1 MTVRIRLEPLGV
13 ELEVER
19 GATLQEVLAP
29 YGVEF
34 PCGGAGDCEGC
45 RVRRLD
51 GATAGWQQACRM
63 SADTSMTLEVDQ
75 WTASIL
81 ADDTPVSG
89 GTREGIG
96 VAIDLGTTTIAA
108 QWVDLRSGRVLKVR
122 TALNPQVAYG
132 ADVMSRVQLA
142 LRDSRLTHSIRTA
155 LDEMLDGSRHHA
167 VIVGNTAMHHLFCGL
182 DVTPLSAVPFRS
194 PNLGTIRD
202 GRYTFLRCLGGFVGS
217 DILAGI
223 VATGMHRSD
232 DLTALIDLGTNGE
245 IVVGNRRRLVC
256 ASAAAGPAF
265 EAGQITHG
273 MRAATGAIA
282 HVRQDFACTV
292 IGGGA
297 PRGICGSGLVD
308 AVATSL
314 DAGLLRPNG
323 RLVNGPIRL
332 AGEIALMQS
341 DVRELQLAKGAIAAG
356 LNMLLAQIGA
366 NVRDLRT
373 IFLAGAFGNYIDV
386 RSGMRI
392 GLLPD
397 VNPSVIRPAGNT
409 ALRGARMI
417 LIDPSLADEPSV
429 EHIELA
435 ASEAFQDEFV
445 SALAF
450 PEGLTYD
457 EQRTSTCRAEP

>member
-1 MTVRIRLEPLGV
+1 M
-13 ELEVER
+13 
-19 GATLQEVLAP
+19 
-29 YGVEF
+29 
-34 PCGGAGDCEGC
+34 
-45 RVRRLD
+45 
-51 GATAGWQQACRM
+51 
-63 SADTSMTLEVDQ
+63 
-75 WTASIL
+75 
-81 ADDTPVSG
+81 
-89 GTREGIG
+89 
-96 VAIDLGTTTIAA
+96 
-108 QWVDLRSGRVLKVR
+108 
-122 TALNPQVAYG
+122 
-132 ADVMSRVQLA
+132 
-142 LRDSRLTHSIRTA
+142 
-155 LDEMLDGSRHHA
+155 LDELGGEA

-182 DVTPLSAVPFRS
+182 DVAPLSRVPFRS
-194 PNLGTIRD
+194 PNLGTVRE
-202 GRYTFLRCLGGFVGS
+202 GRYSFVRCLGGFVGS

-232 DLTALIDLGTNGE
+232 DLAALIDLGTNGE

-282 HVRQDFACTV
+282 HVREGFVCTV

-297 PRGICGSGLVD
+297 ARGICGSGLVD
-308 AVATSL
+308 AVAAAL
-314 DAGLLRPNG
+314 DSGLIRTNG
-323 RLVNGPIRL
+323 RLVNGPVQL
-332 AGEIALMQS
+332 MGEIALLQP

-356 LNMLLAQIGA
+356 LNMLLAEIGA
-366 NVRDLRT
+366 GVRDLRT
-373 IFLAGAFGNYIDV
+373 IFLAGAFGNYVDV

-397 VNPSVIRPAGNT
+397 VDPSVIQPAGNT

-417 LIDPSLADEPSV
+417 LIDPSLAGEPCV

-435 ASEAFQDEFV
+435 ASAAFQDEFV

-450 PEGLTYD
+450 PEGLTHD